1 MSRDECYCV
10 LPVNVT
16 QPIHLVGAELGNTRK
31 KTKPQILRADVGQ
44 KLRVQ
49 GRVFRAHRPDQN
61 ALAAASRFVRFA
73 QAKVAFVRHRQ
84 SRKHEGRYVF
94 FGGAL

>member
-1 MSRDECYCV
+1 MRPVSRDECYCV

-49 GRVFRAHRPDQN
+49 GRVFRAHRPDQARRREPFR
-61 ALAAASRFVRFA
+61 ALRSS
-73 QAKVAFVRHRQ
+73 Q
-84 SRKHEGRYVF
+84 SRLCPTSAV
-94 FGGAL
+94 L